1 MQDDKLVLNA
11 TFHEEESKQLSR
23 KSFKQMTKF
32 FQREGIFSELHSG
45 RPHENISNFKKYI
58 LGLIEAY
65 RGPRTLGMALSL
77 RNLKRTLSR
86 TL

>member
-32 FQREGIFSELHSG
+32 FQREGIFSELHPG

-65 RGPRTLGMALSL
+65 RRPRTLGMALSL
-77 RNLKRTLSR
+77 RNLKRTFSR